1 MDEII
6 TTTLVVGD
14 LHWGIRRD
22 DKWVYDYQYEALK
35 KITDYAKLNGI
46 KTIIQTGDAFDVRS
60 SVSQITLN
68 RVRTEIMPLFD
79 GLQLIIP
86 VGNHDMRY
94 REMIQ
99 PNTLEEV
106 LGHYD
111 NVTIINKPTTVM
123 LNDKVPIDIIPW
135 ICNENRD
142 DIMDFIKKSKTKYC
156 VGHFELDGYY
166 FYQGMKSSGAD
177 PSFLKKYDRVFSG
190 HYHTISEGGNVLYV
204 GTPYTLTSGD
214 GNDSRGVW
222 ELQFTN
228 KKCTEKFI
236 ENDVMNH
243 VKIRFNAETFDK
255 KTVGDYKGKHVD
267 VKVVKRESDNGK
279 MNVNKFEQLLID
291 AGVHSLKISDTINYD
306 DIELVTSDDIIIKDN
321 MDLVEDYI
329 SQLDCDEN
337 SKKSI
342 KRMFDSM
349 YIEAIKLKS
358 DAGL

>member
-1 MDEII
+1 MTILTKTII
-6 TTTLVVGD
+6 IGD
-14 LHWGIRRD
+14 IHLGIRRD
-22 DKWVYDYQYEALK
+22 DKWVYEYQYEALK

-46 KTIIQTGDAFDVRS
+46 KTLISTGDFFDVRS
-60 SVSQITLN
+60 SISQITLN

-79 GLQLIIP
+79 GLQVIAL
-86 VGNHDMRY
+86 VGNHDMKY
-94 REMIQ
+94 REMIE
-99 PNTLEEV
+99 PNTLDEV
-106 LGHYD
+106 LGYYD

-135 ICNENRD
+135 ICNENRN

-156 VGHFELDGYY
+156 IGHFELDGYY

-177 PSFLKKYDRVFSG
+177 PSFLNKYDRVFSG

-255 KTVGDYKGKHVD
+255 KTVDEYKGKHVD
-267 VKVVKRESDNGK
+267 VKVIKRESDNGK
-279 MNVNKFEQLLID
+279 MSVNKFEQLLID
-291 AGVHSLKISDTINYD
+291 AGVHSLKISDTISYD
-306 DIELVTSDDIIIKDN
+306 DIELVTGDDIIIKDN
-321 MDLVEDYI
+321 MDLVQDYI

-358 DAGL
+358 DTGT

>member
-1 MDEII
+1 MDEIL
-6 TTTLVVGD
+6 TTTLVCGD
-14 LHWGIRRD
+14 IHLGIRRD

-35 KITDYAKLNGI
+35 KITDYAKINGI

-106 LGHYD
+106 LGHYN

-255 KTVGDYKGKHVD
+255 KTVGEYKGKHLD

-306 DIELVTSDDIIIKDN
+306 DIELVTGDDITIKENLDIVN
-321 MDLVEDYI
+321 DYI